1 MHPQEDSQPCGDE
14 LPTATNRTLFSPQG
28 PQVMAAAPK
37 AVPAAPLY
45 TWGRPVASW
54 KALEWASLLSG
65 IWSTLP
71 AALLGPQAFLPFL
84 SVLLV
89 TGRFGTHS
97 CIRFRFLKTLSG
109 EIHMTHN
116 VPF

>member
-14 LPTATNRTLFSPQG
+14 LPTATKRTFFSPQG
-28 PQVMAAAPK
+28 PRVMAAAALK

-65 IWSTLP
+65 ICLP
-71 AALLGPQAFLPFL
+71 SPQPFWDPRLSCLSFLFSSLRDDLVHIRVLGSDF
-84 SVLLV
+84 
-89 TGRFGTHS
+89 
-97 CIRFRFLKTLSG
+97 
-109 EIHMTHN
+109 
-116 VPF
+116 